1 MILVLE
7 CKNSQVAHK
16 DLKSNKV
23 CPQHTMKSRTDHYS
37 IFRPDRNLKSQCIKF
52 QRNQFV
58 VLECTLRR
66 FLRTLVTIFVSI
78 LNYNKVVLSKGSHSQ
93 KIFCSLGLDAIVFC
107 FGKQNCCKSLK
118 IYIVFNLRNL
128 DVFVFHVQLK
138 TFFRLYL
145 IFSQDFKHNAYTLQ
159 EVQ

>member
-1 MILVLE
+1 MSSTHYVI
-7 CKNSQVAHK
+7 
-16 DLKSNKV
+16 SNW
-23 CPQHTMKSRTDHYS
+23 HYS
-37 IFRPDRNLKSQCIKF
+37 IFRPDRNLKTQCIKF

-66 FLRTLVTIFVSI
+66 FLRTLVMIFVSI
-78 LNYNKVVLSKGSHSQ
+78 LNYNKVVLRKGSHSQ

-128 DVFVFHVQLK
+128 NVFVFHVQRK
-138 TFFRLYL
+138 TFFRFYL
-145 IFSQDFKHNAYTLQ
+145 IFLRILNTTPTPCRRFSKFCLLWGDQKILTGFCNGGL
-159 EVQ
+159 